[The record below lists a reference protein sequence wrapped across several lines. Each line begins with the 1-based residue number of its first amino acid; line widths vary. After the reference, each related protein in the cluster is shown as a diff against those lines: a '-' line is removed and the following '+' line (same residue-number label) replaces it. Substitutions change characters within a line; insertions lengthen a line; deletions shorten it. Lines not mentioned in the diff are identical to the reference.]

1 MKIKYLTYIKSILFS
16 LMFLTLPF
24 SLAEQF
30 IYQEASRLED
40 KITIGVIGM
49 VMGLFETFLVLIL
62 MGYGIRKCQNV
73 KNLNLGSYYKKH
85 FRDLAIES
93 LRGLGRIAV
102 GLLLIVPGLKKIVQ
116 YYLIPYIVQFDPD
129 YQDGKI
135 DVLIEAERLLKG
147 HFAKFAGLLLLTQ
160 IVIFVV
166 QIASVNFNLFTTPV
180 AWFLFYM
187 LEIIFQASAFWVFY
201 NYYVTLKKTVKEVN

>member
-1 MKIKYLTYIKSILFS
+1 LTYIKSILFG

-40 KITIGVIGM
+40 KIAIGVLGM
-49 VMGLFETFLVLIL
+49 VMGLIETFLVLIL
-62 MGYGIRKCQNV
+62 MGYGIRKCQGV
-73 KNLNLGSYYKKH
+73 KNLNLGQYYKRH
-85 FRDLAIES
+85 LRDLVIES

-102 GLLLIVPGLKKIVQ
+102 GLLLIVPGIKRLVQ
-116 YYLIPYIVQFDPD
+116 YYLIPYIVMFDPD

-135 DVLIEAERLLKG
+135 DVLIEAEKLLKG
-147 HFAKFAGLLLLTQ
+147 HFLKFASLLLLTQ

-166 QIASVNFNLFTTPV
+166 QIASVNFNLFTTPG

-187 LEIIFQASAFWVFY
+187 LEIIFQATAFWVFY
-201 NYYVTLKKTVKEVN
+201 NYYLNLKTVGKEVN